1 MEAIFIRML
10 AASND
15 KLATIKRIVER
26 SNMLDSHK
34 PSYAVKLMNIA
45 RHHNLL

>member
-1 MEAIFIRML
+1 MEAIFIRL
-10 AASND
+10 LSTSSN

-34 PSYAVKLMNIA
+34 PSYAVRLMNLA
-45 RHHNLL
+45 RQHNLL